1 MSHSEVIELV
11 NLLNLDLKS
20 LDEIQIKIGQSA
32 DAIHI
37 NVHTRSLL
45 SVINYLYN
53 YVEVPDADINQV
65 WPVDFSTEFNRPIDI
80 EHAAQEPLNAHVSV
94 KHRGHWFFI
103 DEDSISLLLMMP
115 VQLDGIIPSRSH
127 Q

>member
-1 MSHSEVIELV
+1 
-11 NLLNLDLKS
+11 
-20 LDEIQIKIGQSA
+20 
-32 DAIHI
+32 
-37 NVHTRSLL
+37 
-45 SVINYLYN
+45 VINYLGN

-115 VQLDGIIPSRSH
+115 VQLDGIIPSHSH